1 MAELRADC
9 RRCRHYFITWDED
22 HPHGCR
28 TMGFKGRRLPGEEV
42 RQVMD
47 GEPCRLYEVKQ
58 LPAAGSQKP
67 RR

>member
-1 MAELRADC
+1 
-9 RRCRHYFITWDED
+9 
-22 HPHGCR
+22 
-28 TMGFKGRRLPGEEV
+28 
-42 RQVMD
+42 MD